1 MADDENLTEEE
12 IAQRIAGYIGT
23 TPTQEEKQNVHT
35 FLHNVATAKNTTKTG
50 FLSTEEIGMPTLP
63 VRTYLD
69 LSLFCDEIADMDYY
83 AEYFRKKSEIITSSS
98 LSKDAKLISLA
109 VLQKRE
115 IADVT
120 KPRKQNKSWFKKKD
134 TETPTTPEL

>member
-1 MADDENLTEEE
+1 MADEDNLTEEE
-12 IAQRIAGYIGT
+12 LAQRIAGYIGT
-23 TPTQEEKQNVHT
+23 TPVQEEKQNVHT
-35 FLHNVATAKNTTKTG
+35 FLHNVATARNTTKTG
-50 FLSTEEIGMPTLP
+50 NLDTIEIGSPSLP

-69 LSLFCDEIADMDYY
+69 LSLFCKEIANMDYY
-83 AEYFRKKSEIITSSS
+83 ADYFAKKAEIITSSS

-120 KPRKQNKSWFKKKD
+120 KPRKENKSWFKKKD
-134 TETPTTPEL
+134 TETPTTPEI